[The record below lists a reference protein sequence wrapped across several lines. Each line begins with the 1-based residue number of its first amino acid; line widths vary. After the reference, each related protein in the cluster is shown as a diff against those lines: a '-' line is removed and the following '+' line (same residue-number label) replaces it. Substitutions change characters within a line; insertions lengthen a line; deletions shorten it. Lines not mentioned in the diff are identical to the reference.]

1 MLVKATRDGKR
12 LYLMLDDVSED
23 NEKKIISFI
32 ESTVNVSVE
41 CDKANVKPVV
51 NDLFDDEYII
61 PTGIYA
67 GRTPNEVLSNIVN
80 MADEKEVFYE
90 FKKFKNSDEYEEY
103 LSAQRIFLKNKFMD
117 TDAKNYQAK
126 VTSPKAIAMF
136 KTLYSEFVGENSS
149 IAEDIE
155 TFKNF

>member
-23 NEKKIISFI
+23 NERKIISFI
-32 ESTVNVSVE
+32 EATANISVE

-51 NDLFDDEYII
+51 DNLFDDEYII

-80 MADEKEVFYE
+80 MTDEEEVFRE
-90 FKKFKNSDEYEEY
+90 FKKFKNSDKYEEY
-103 LSAQRIFLKNKFMD
+103 LSAQKIFLKNKFMD

-126 VTSPKAIAMF
+126 VTNPKAIARF
-136 KTLYSEFVGENSS
+136 KSIYSEFVDENSS